1 MSDCLKPTIITP
13 AVPCINNQKSKVS
26 AEVIPV
32 SIDCTSYLLK
42 LPRQP
47 NVLLDETVISALWSA
62 DNGVTISMQ
71 AIQSPYVYCQLSGGT
86 LGSTA
91 TIKCLITTNSGAI
104 KQFKYTCEIV

>member
-1 MSDCLKPTIITP
+1 MSDCLKPIIVTP
-13 AVPCINNQKSKVS
+13 AVPCVNNQKSKVS

-47 NVLLDETVISALWSA
+47 NAVIDETVTSALWSA

-71 AIQSPYVYCQLSGGT
+71 AIQSPYVYCQLNGGT
-86 LGSTA
+86 L
-91 TIKCLITTNSGAI
+91 IKCLITTTSGAI